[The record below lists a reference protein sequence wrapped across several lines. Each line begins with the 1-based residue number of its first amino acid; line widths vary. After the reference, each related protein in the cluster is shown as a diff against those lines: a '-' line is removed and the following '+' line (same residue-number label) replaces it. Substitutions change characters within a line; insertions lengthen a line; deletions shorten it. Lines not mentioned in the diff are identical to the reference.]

1 MATVPINPET
11 LGRLLAGPG
20 VVLLDFWA
28 PWCRPCHY
36 FKPVFEAASERH
48 PDLVFGSVD
57 TDEQQGL
64 AARFHV
70 ASLPTLVILRDGE
83 IVYSRAGV
91 ARLTE
96 LEALIDTVTAG
107 R

>member
-1 MATVPINPET
+1 M
-11 LGRLLAGPG
+11 
-20 VVLLDFWA
+20 
-28 PWCRPCHY
+28 
-36 FKPVFEAASERH
+36 
-48 PDLVFGSVD
+48 FGSVN

-70 ASLPTLVILRDGE
+70 MSLPTLVILRDGE
-83 IVYSRAGV
+83 IVFSRAGV

-96 LEALIDTVTAG
+96 LERIIDAVTAD